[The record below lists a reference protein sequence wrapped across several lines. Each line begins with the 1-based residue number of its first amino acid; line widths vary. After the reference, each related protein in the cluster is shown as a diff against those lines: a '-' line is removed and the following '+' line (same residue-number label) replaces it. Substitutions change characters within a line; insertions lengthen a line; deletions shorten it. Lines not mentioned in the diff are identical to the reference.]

1 MLNKREKIEFENL
14 ERVNRLVEG
23 TKVIGDL
30 ISESHIR
37 IDGEVEGN
45 VTTSAK
51 VVIGENGYIK
61 GNLTCLEAEIEGRL
75 DGVLSIEGI
84 LILRE
89 TARVT
94 GDIYTP
100 KLHVEEGA
108 LFLGAC
114 NMKTSYSQN
123 RNSSYESMASAEDAN
138 Y

>member
-1 MLNKREKIEFENL
+1 MLKKREKLEFENP
-14 ERVNRLVEG
+14 EHVNRLVEG

-51 VVIGENGYIK
+51 VVIGENGYVK

-75 DGVLSIEGI
+75 DGVLSIDGI

-114 NMKTSYSQN
+114 NMKTSYNQN
-123 RNSSYESMASAEDAN
+123 RNTSYESYASTEETS